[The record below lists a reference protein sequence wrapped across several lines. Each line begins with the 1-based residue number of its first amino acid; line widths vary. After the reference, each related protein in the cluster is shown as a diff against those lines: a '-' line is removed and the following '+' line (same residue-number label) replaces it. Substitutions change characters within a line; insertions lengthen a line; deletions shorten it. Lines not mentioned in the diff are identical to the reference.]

1 MKEVLL
7 KFETEEAY
15 NKFMNDVVIKQ
26 LNDQKEF
33 PDQTD
38 DLSLEYDFEN
48 NIGIIKN
55 NNK

>member
-15 NKFMNDVVIKQ
+15 NKFINDVVIKQ

-33 PDQTD
+33 PDQTNE
-38 DLSLEYDFEN
+38 LSLEYDFET